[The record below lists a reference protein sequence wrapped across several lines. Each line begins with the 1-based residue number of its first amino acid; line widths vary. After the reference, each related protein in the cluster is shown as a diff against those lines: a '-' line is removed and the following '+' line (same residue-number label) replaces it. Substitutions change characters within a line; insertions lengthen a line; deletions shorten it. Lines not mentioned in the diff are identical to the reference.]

1 MRTFDFARILGGT
14 AIVSLFAVHGALANN
29 SGHFDQFSCYAS
41 IQIECYGNGE
51 VNCTEDEYA
60 MGLGWCDESYPS
72 TGRPSTPAPG
82 GLAAVPGGNQGGFVK
97 RSGRGRR

>member
-1 MRTFDFARILGGT
+1 MKTFDFARILGGA

-60 MGLGWCDESYPS
+60 MGLGWCDDSYPS
-72 TGRPSTPAPG
+72 ASRPSTPAPG
-82 GLAAVPGGNQGGFVK
+82 GMKTTNNQGGGLMIK
-97 RSGRGRR
+97 RGTRRQ